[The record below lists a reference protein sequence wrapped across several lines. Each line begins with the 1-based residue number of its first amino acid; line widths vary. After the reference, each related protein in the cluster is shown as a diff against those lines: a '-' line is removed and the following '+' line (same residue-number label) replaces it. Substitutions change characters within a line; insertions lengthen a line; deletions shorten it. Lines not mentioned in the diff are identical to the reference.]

1 MNKIIVRPNETK
13 DCMLSLT
20 DKVIERLL
28 SLGLSIYMDEKYRPF
43 NINGVCFYSI
53 PPRDA
58 DLLIVLGGDGSVIDA
73 SVLALELD
81 IPLLGI
87 NLGKVGYLATLDPDE
102 IYMLSVLIDGNS
114 IIDEKDDTTIIY
126 IPSEKNNSL
135 IAKVKVLDNGAY
147 IYEK

>member
-13 DCMLSLT
+13 DSMLSLT

-28 SLGLSIYMDEKYRPF
+28 SLGLLIYMDEKYRPF

-73 SVLALELD
+73 SVIAIKQN
-81 IPLLGI
+81 IPILGV
-87 NLGKVGYLATLDPDE
+87 NLGKVGYLTEVEVDGLFLLDNLASGE
-102 IYMLSVLIDGNS
+102 YFISEKMLLSVNFENKI
-114 IIDEKDDTTIIY
+114 KTIF
-126 IPSEKNNSL
+126 NCR
-135 IAKVKVLDNGAY
+135 
-147 IYEK
+147 